1 MTQQTFSI
9 VNQTLAAADTFRL
22 ELAGDTSALTAPG
35 QFVDLALPGRYL
47 RRPFCVCS
55 WEPGTMTLLYKVVGE
70 GTRELSRLP
79 AGTELDVL
87 VGLGNGFDTGA
98 GGDAPLLCGGGLGAA
113 PMYALCRALR
123 AEGKA
128 VTVLLGFN
136 TRAEIVLAEDFRAL
150 GAGLTL
156 FTLDGSAG
164 RKGFVTQLMPE
175 LSYSYVYSCGPMP
188 MMCAVSAAAV
198 TGAQFSLE
206 ARMACGFGACVGCTI
221 QTAHGPRRVCAD
233 GPVFRKEEILWQTCR

>member
-1 MTQQTFSI
+1 MTQQTFRI
-9 VNQTLAAADTFRL
+9 ARQALAAEDTYRL
-22 ELAGDTSALTAPG
+22 ELAGDTSALHAPG
-35 QFVDLALPGRYL
+35 QFVNVALPGKYL

-55 WEPGTMTLLYKVVGE
+55 WEKGGMTLLYKVVGE
-70 GTRELSRLP
+70 GTRELSALKE
-79 AGTELDVL
+79 GTELDVL
-87 VGLGNGFDTGA
+87 VGLGNGFDTSVS
-98 GGDAPLLCGGGLGAA
+98 GDAPLLCGGGLGAA

-136 TRAEIVLAEDFRAL
+136 TAAEIVLAEEFRAL

-164 RKGFVTQLMPE
+164 HKGFVTDLMPA
-175 LSYSYVYSCGPMP
+175 LHYSYVYSCGPMP
-188 MMCAVSAAAV
+188 MMRAVSAASA
-198 TGAQFSLE
+198 TDAQFSLE

-221 QTAHGPRRVCAD
+221 QTASGPRRVCAD
-233 GPVFRKEEILWQTCR
+233 GPVFRKEEILW

>member
-1 MTQQTFSI
+1 MTQESFTI
-9 VNQTLAAADTFRL
+9 RKQTLAAEDTYRL
-22 ELAGDTSALTAPG
+22 ELAGNTSALHTPG
-35 QFVDLALPGRYL
+35 QFVNVALPGRFL

-55 WEPGTMTLLYKVVGE
+55 WDEGEMTLLYKVVGE

-79 AGTELDVL
+79 EGTQLDVL
-87 VGLGNGFDTGA
+87 VGLGNGFDTRDS
-98 GGDAPLLCGGGLGAA
+98 GDAPLLCGGGLGAA

-123 AEGKA
+123 AEGKH

-136 TRAEIVLAEDFRAL
+136 TAAEIVLEEEFKAL
-150 GAGLTL
+150 GASLTI

-164 RKGFVTQLMPE
+164 RRGFVTDLMPD
-175 LSYSYVYSCGPMP
+175 LNYSYVYSCGPMA
-188 MMCAVSAAAV
+188 MMRAVSAAAA

-221 QTAHGPRRVCAD
+221 QTANGPRRVCAD
-233 GPVFRKEEILWQTCR
+233 GPVFRKEEILW

>member
-1 MTQQTFSI
+1 MTQEIFTIQENVPI
-9 VNQTLAAADTFRL
+9 AEDTYRL
-22 ELAGDTSALTAPG
+22 ELAGNTGELHTPG
-35 QFVDLALPGRYL
+35 QFVNVALPGKFL

-55 WEPGTMTLLYKVVGE
+55 WDEGEMTLLYKVVGE
-70 GTRELSRLP
+70 GTRQLSTLTE
-79 AGTELDVL
+79 GTQLDVL
-87 VGLGNGFDTGA
+87 VGLGNGFDTRES
-98 GGDAPLLCGGGLGAA
+98 GDAPLLCGGGLGAA

-123 AEGKA
+123 SEGKD

-136 TRAEIVLAEDFRAL
+136 TAAEIVLEEDFKRL

-164 RKGFVTQLMPE
+164 RKGFVTGLMPD
-175 LSYSYVYSCGPMP
+175 LNYSYVYSCGPMP
-188 MMCAVSAAAV
+188 MMRAVSAAAV

-221 QTAHGPRRVCAD
+221 QTVGGPRRVCAD
-233 GPVFRKEEILWQTCR
+233 GPVFRKEEILW